1 MLNLACNNKQKIK
14 LTASPDN
21 PLGGPLGGTV
31 VSGNGTVE
39 PDPTD
44 ALSCFVISDS
54 GPAAQGDPPTATV
67 FKIGTDADPGPDDVP
82 LFDDVRLL
90 VSLPPLPVAT
100 TLGLTVGSPE
110 PK

>member
-1 MLNLACNNKQKIK
+1 MLELACNNTQKIR

-39 PDPTD
+39 PDPAD
-44 ALSCFVISDS
+44 PLSCFVVSDA
-54 GPAAQGDPPTATV
+54 GGDPPTVTV
-67 FKIGTDADPGPDDVP
+67 FKIGADADPGPGDVP
-82 LFDDVRLL
+82 LFDDVTLTTA
-90 VSLPPLPVAT
+90 LPPPPVAT